1 VEGYTQ
7 SKFIRSIDGDDVD
20 FVFRTRPSFFFILY
34 PPYYCER
41 TSLEKV
47 AQDIPR
53 ADARWLGELL
63 SKLSSEQITDAFR
76 AAGYN
81 SIQITEF
88 TKVVSARIA
97 DLKNL

>member
-1 VEGYTQ
+1 MM
-7 SKFIRSIDGDDVD
+7 SISSSAHDLPFSSYFTRLTIANAQVWRKSHKTFHALMRDG
-20 FVFRTRPSFFFILY
+20 L
-34 PPYYCER
+34 
-41 TSLEKV
+41 
-47 AQDIPR
+47 
-53 ADARWLGELL
+53 ELL